1 MGFMKTFNLFAMP
14 FAVMISTL
22 LGIIKA
28 PNMILYGGGFSA
40 LLIPVASQFIV
51 AIDRFKTAESQNS
64 EAPGSAEDHCRS
76 AVSSLCGGFCR
87 ILADSLLGFYIYL
100 VFYASI
106 NFKATRNG
114 YGMMTTFDDDAQT

>member
-1 MGFMKTFNLFAMP
+1 MKTFNLFAMP

-40 LLIPVASQFIV
+40 ILIPVASQFIV
-51 AIDRFKTAESQNS
+51 AIDRFKTAESQHS
-64 EAPGSAEDHCRS
+64 EAPGSAEDHRS
-76 AVSSLCGGFCR
+76 AVSSLCGRFCR
-87 ILADSLLGFYIYL
+87 ILADSLLGFLIYS

>member
-14 FAVMISTL
+14 FAIMISTL

-28 PNMILYGGGFSA
+28 PNMILYGGGISA

-64 EAPGSAEDHCRS
+64 EAEDYRS
-76 AVSSLCGGFCR
+76 AVSSLCGRVCR
-87 ILADSLLGFYIYL
+87 ILADSLLGFLIYFF
-100 VFYASI
+100 FYASI
-106 NFKATRNG
+106 NLKATLNG
-114 YGMMTTFDDDAQT
+114 YGINEPFDDDAYN